1 MFKLFYKIY
10 KNINYHKFRFFLMY
24 YYMELC
30 SLAKAVFLL
39 SIIGISLDIY
49 LAGFSIMSFLTNVI
63 VTFLFIWL
71 TNWSCYKEGY
81 NWIAWIVVIFTFIS
95 LMATLFVIKNQDNEE
110 IKKVID
116 EERQKR

>member
-1 MFKLFYKIY
+1 
-10 KNINYHKFRFFLMY
+10 MY
-24 YYMELC
+24 YYMEVC